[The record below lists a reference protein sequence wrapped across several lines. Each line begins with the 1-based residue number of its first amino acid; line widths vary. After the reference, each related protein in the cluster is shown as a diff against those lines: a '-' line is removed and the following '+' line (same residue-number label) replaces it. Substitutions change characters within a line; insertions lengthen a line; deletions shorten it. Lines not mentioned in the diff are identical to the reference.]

1 MKKWNQSGFTFIELI
16 VTVGIAGVLFLSIG
30 TLLFHTHKSWLR
42 GRDTI
47 ELRSD
52 FRFCRMMMEK
62 ELRKATGME
71 INPLDES
78 EITIYTIDRSTVI
91 FNLNGTDVKYEVIG
105 SSPVVGA
112 ILRDV
117 TELIFSYVGSNAAKV
132 SIKQEKVT
140 NQASGAV
147 LTLNSDF
154 VVRSRNK

>member
-1 MKKWNQSGFTFIELI
+1 MKKWNQSGFTFVELI
-16 VTVGIAGVLFLSIG
+16 VTVGIAGVLFLSVT
-30 TLLFHTHKSWLR
+30 TLLFHIHKSWLR

-52 FRFCRMMMEK
+52 IRFCRMMIEK

-71 INPLDES
+71 IDSE
-78 EITIYTIDRSTVI
+78 EITIWAIDGTTVT
-91 FNLNGTDVKYEVIG
+91 FSLNGTDIEYKVTGTGIDVDG
-105 SSPVVGA
+105 V

-117 TELIFSYVGSNAAKV
+117 IDLKFSYVGSNAAKV
-132 SIKQEKVT
+132 SITQEKVT

-147 LTLNSDF
+147 LISESEF